1 MHTPEITFLYG
12 AVLLFLLF
20 FYLGTAKH
28 RSKKIAGTVLT
39 LGISAFC
46 LWAFFDIGIKRGID
60 LGGGSSFTVQLSP
73 GVSDD
78 GSQKIITSDSVQ
90 QAIGILE
97 KRLNPDGAK
106 DLQLVPQGTDRINIQ
121 MPGVGPEE
129 VEAVRKQIEQV
140 AHLEFRLVHRNSE
153 GELASMKATGR
164 PAIGYVE
171 MPGTEHKTDPTAP
184 ASYLVSARPDLEG
197 KYVKNA
203 YAYPDPLQGWTIGL
217 DFDSLGAD
225 LFAKLTSAHVGERLA
240 IIVDGEVISAP
251 NLKDAILTG
260 SAVISGDYKEA
271 QARGLATALENPLE
285 NPMSII
291 EESSVTAAFGEQTV
305 KQGIYTGYISAV
317 LIALFLV
324 IYYRF
329 AGLIALIGLAVCML
343 VVFGALALFNFTLTM
358 PGIAGL
364 VLTMGMAV
372 DANVLIYERLREE
385 IKNGKSIASAL
396 ESSFEKAFSAIFDAN
411 FTTLISAVVLFYLAS
426 GLVKGFAVTLTIG
439 IFGTMLG
446 ALIVTRV
453 VFNWLIDANLLKK
466 ITVTQIIPDRIF
478 NVMSLSRAF
487 FIGTLLATVVVV
499 GMFFVKGKEAIGI
512 DFRGGALTRFE
523 IKEGQRIEASSVEA
537 ILTEAGLKGFYVQES
552 STGTNELITVRSEY
566 EDGTKVKSLVEAK
579 HADQVSGGQIE
590 RVGSVVGKELAIR
603 SLIAYA
609 IAMIGMLIY
618 LTIFYEWS
626 FALAAMVALF
636 HDCVLAIGVSVL
648 FGQQL
653 SVIHIGA
660 LLTVAGYSLND
671 TIIVFDRIRE
681 MLKTRSGSLR
691 DLMNEAVSATLS
703 RTLLTSVTVLMSMG
717 VLYVYGGPS
726 MRDFALPILIGVV
739 VGTYSSIYIASALVL
754 WYVRVTGK
762 NLRNQILET
771 EARREAIKNAAS
783 TGA

>member
-12 AVLLFLLF
+12 AALLFLLF
-20 FYLGTAKH
+20 FYLGTQKH
-28 RSKKIAGTVLT
+28 RSKKLAGTILT

-46 LWAFFDIGIKRGID
+46 LWAFYGIGIKKGID

-78 GSQKIITSDSVQ
+78 GSQKTITSDSIQ

-97 KRLNPDGAK
+97 KRLNPNGEK
-106 DLQLVPQGTDRINIQ
+106 DLQLAPQGTDRINIQ
-121 MPGVGPEE
+121 MPGVEPEE

-171 MPGTEHKTDPTAP
+171 MPGVEHKSDPTYP
-184 ASYLVSARPDLEG
+184 SSYLVSARPDLEG

-217 DFDSLGAD
+217 EFDSVGTE
-225 LFAKLTSAHVGERLA
+225 LFGKLTSAHVGERLA

-251 NLKDAILTG
+251 NLKDAILNG
-260 SAVISGDYKEA
+260 SAVISGKYKEA
-271 QARGLATALENPLE
+271 EARGLATALENPLE

-305 KQGIYTGYISAV
+305 KQGIYTGIVSAI
-317 LIALFLV
+317 LIALFLL

-329 AGLIALIGLAVCML
+329 AGLIALIGLAVCMI
-343 VVFGALALFNFTLTM
+343 VVFGAMALFNFTLTM

-385 IKNGKSIASAL
+385 MNNGKSISAAL
-396 ESSFEKAFSAIFDAN
+396 EASFEKAFSAIFDAN

-466 ITVTQIIPDRIF
+466 LTVTHLIPDRIF
-478 NVMSLSRAF
+478 DVMSWSRF
-487 FIGTLLATVVVV
+487 VFIGTFIATLVVI
-499 GMFFVKGKEAIGI
+499 GMFFVKGKDSIGI

-523 IKEGQRIEASSVEA
+523 INEGQHINASEVEKL
-537 ILTEAGLKGFYVQES
+537 LTDSGLKGFYVQES

-566 EDGTKVKSLVEAK
+566 EDGTKVKDLVESK
-579 HADQVSGGQIE
+579 HANEVKGGQIE
-590 RVGSVVGKELAIR
+590 RVGSIIGKELAIR

-609 IAMIGMLIY
+609 LAMLGMLIY

-626 FALAAMVALF
+626 FAFAAMVALL
-636 HDCVLAIGVSVL
+636 HDCILAIGLSVM

-660 LLTVAGYSLND
+660 LLTVAGYSIND

-681 MLKTRSGSLR
+681 MLKTRSGNLR

-703 RTLLTSVTVLMSMG
+703 RTLLTSFTVLTSMG
-717 VLYVYGGPS
+717 VLYIYGGPS
-726 MRDFALPILIGVV
+726 MGEFALPILIGVI
-739 VGTYSSIYIASALVL
+739 VGTYSSIYIAAGLVL
-754 WYVRVTGK
+754 WYVKFTGK

-771 EARREAIKNAAS
+771 EARREAVKNAAS
-783 TGA
+783 SGA